1 MIFYFD
7 ANLNLIKNE
16 PESVF
21 QGSNKANTIYFV
33 APFSSADS
41 VTVKF
46 TLPDGKVTKVGLMT
60 NTATLNG
67 VVDIKSG
74 ETYSVWVYAVPQ
86 IVTAGAGTVTA
97 QFSVYANEVIYASQS
112 AVFTVNKGVAPV
124 LPETP
129 TEDVYTEILSALT
142 DIKNS
147 KPISEVSNVNIDT
160 DLKESPYIYACSNV
174 TGTLPSF
181 IYSDTSFI
189 LEVEVGKNNTD
200 SKYLIQTVMFET
212 LYAYRK
218 KYGDSEW
225 SEWTEIEI
233 STGIDTTGA
242 EKGQVLGFDGEKTV
256 WETPAA
262 APIKSISGGKTN
274 NVYTPDE
281 NGNINIPEV
290 PVDGYFQLGLMKLLG
305 NPPTAGLKYG
315 YTGGGTGLRVQ
326 EAYTGEIKSR
336 TSRQP
341 IVPTNLNESV
351 IAALTDAKHIV
362 LTDEQKVTAKSVLG
376 ITASEDTPT
385 KLYKHMIV
393 GYLTLNGEQY
403 NFSRWECWSPSNTAF
418 GVDEVFDLLY
428 TQPCFIGNLENSTY
442 VGVILGTAYGH
453 VCCYSQGT
461 NKIDYFTVT
470 KNDITVTSDTVTEL

>member
-7 ANLNLIKNE
+7 AKLNLIKNE

-67 VVDIKSG
+67 VMDIKSG

-86 IVTAGAGTVTA
+86 IVTAGAGTVTV

-129 TEDVYTEILSALT
+129 TEDVYAEILSALT

-200 SKYLIQTVMFET
+200 SKYLIQTV
-212 LYAYRK
+212 
-218 KYGDSEW
+218 
-225 SEWTEIEI
+225 
-233 STGIDTTGA
+233 
-242 EKGQVLGFDGEKTV
+242 
-256 WETPAA
+256 
-262 APIKSISGGKTN
+262 
-274 NVYTPDE
+274 
-281 NGNINIPEV
+281 
-290 PVDGYFQLGLMKLLG
+290 
-305 NPPTAGLKYG
+305 
-315 YTGGGTGLRVQ
+315 
-326 EAYTGEIKSR
+326 
-336 TSRQP
+336 
-341 IVPTNLNESV
+341 
-351 IAALTDAKHIV
+351 
-362 LTDEQKVTAKSVLG
+362 
-376 ITASEDTPT
+376 
-385 KLYKHMIV
+385 
-393 GYLTLNGEQY
+393 
-403 NFSRWECWSPSNTAF
+403 
-418 GVDEVFDLLY
+418 
-428 TQPCFIGNLENSTY
+428 
-442 VGVILGTAYGH
+442 
-453 VCCYSQGT
+453 
-461 NKIDYFTVT
+461 
-470 KNDITVTSDTVTEL
+470 

>member
-1 MIFYFD
+1 M
-7 ANLNLIKNE
+7 
-16 PESVF
+16 
-21 QGSNKANTIYFV
+21 
-33 APFSSADS
+33 
-41 VTVKF
+41 
-46 TLPDGKVTKVGLMT
+46 
-60 NTATLNG
+60 
-67 VVDIKSG
+67 
-74 ETYSVWVYAVPQ
+74 
-86 IVTAGAGTVTA
+86 
-97 QFSVYANEVIYASQS
+97 
-112 AVFTVNKGVAPV
+112 FTVNKGVAPA

-129 TEDVYTEILSALT
+129 TEDVYAEILSALT

-242 EKGQVLGFDGEKTV
+242 EKGQVLSFDGEKTV
-256 WETPAA
+256 WETPTAGGT
-262 APIKSISGGKTN
+262 IKSISGGTTD

-281 NGNINIPEV
+281 NGNVNIPTWQNANEAYQK
-290 PVDGYFQLGLMKLLG
+290 PTLIKLFG
-305 NPPTAGLKYG
+305 NSVRSGLKWENYSG
-315 YTGGGTGLRVQ
+315 ETGLSLASANSAAISQRGK
-326 EAYTGEIKSR
+326 AGIA
-336 TSRQP
+336 P
-341 IVPTNLNESV
+341 ITVSNINNAVT
-351 IAALTDAKHIV
+351 AALTDAKHIV
-362 LTDEQKVTAKSVLG
+362 LTDAQKVTAKSVLG

-428 TQPCFIGNLENSTY
+428 TQPCFIGSLGSSSY
-442 VGVILGTAYGH
+442 VGMILGRLYGH
-453 VCCYSQGT
+453 ICCWSQGT